1 MAYVAK
7 QHALYL
13 NGLEQAGVSDHTD
26 VVSRHVNSPNLDITH
41 LPIDWRSGAAFFDL
55 FEMTKAR
62 TEQLLR
68 MYGRAALV
76 GASGGGGL
84 ALNVFQE
91 LRSRDQELK
100 LSLICLNAR
109 LRVGNL
115 MTLGAE
121 ATDFADKGMV
131 PAYIDS
137 VLRCE
142 SEAVPNLTEADRR
155 LMRTVTPL
163 ADKVVPTDAMRIPGV
178 ANLVVPVSGHF
189 RGIAKGLLIIPE
201 ILDDIGVESPPVDN

>member
-13 NGLEQAGVSDHTD
+13 NGLEQAGVTDHTD
-26 VVSRHVNSPNLDITH
+26 SISRHVNSPNLDIAH
-41 LPIDWRSGAAFFDL
+41 LPIDWRSGASFLDL
-55 FEMTKAR
+55 FEMTKAH

-68 MYGRAALV
+68 LYGQVALV
-76 GASGGGGL
+76 GASAGGSL
-84 ALNVFQE
+84 AVNVSQK

-100 LSLICLNAR
+100 LSVVCLSSR
-109 LRVGNL
+109 LSLGNL
-115 MTLGAE
+115 TVLGAE
-121 ATDFADKGMV
+121 ASDFAGKGTV

-142 SEAVPNLTEADRR
+142 SDAIPNLTDADRR

-189 RGIAKGLLIIPE
+189 RGIAKGLLIVPE
-201 ILDDIGVESPPVDN
+201 ILDDIGVLEDK